1 MFEGQTEQV
10 ILMRMLNKIPDD
22 LDKREGSII
31 YNALAPA
38 AQEVARMYSDMDYF
52 LKCTFASPDMPP
64 KLLDLRVAEEGL
76 KREKATY
83 AIKKGYFYNEENE
96 LIDIPL
102 NSRFSIEDFNFI
114 AVEKI
119 STGLYKMQ
127 CETTGIEGNS
137 ITGSLIPIEYIEDLS
152 IATLGELII
161 PGEDVESNQSLFNRY
176 VEHLNE
182 KPYGGNIADY
192 KINTRAIE
200 GVGTVKVFP
209 IWNGGGTV
217 KIIFLDSDYSI
228 PTTEL
233 IDKVQT
239 ILDPVQNQG
248 KGFGIAPVGHVVTVN
263 GAKNIDIT
271 INTKLLLK
279 RGLTIGQ
286 VQEDIK
292 KIINDYFKELRK
304 KWDAED
310 NTIVRIS
317 QIEARIL
324 NIEGIA
330 DLFNTSI
337 NGKEENLSLGPEEVP
352 VLKEVGVNEK
362 EIS

>member
-1 MFEGQTEQV
+1 MFEDQTEEV
-10 ILMRMLNKIPDD
+10 ILDRMMNKISND

-38 AQEVARMYSDMDYF
+38 AQEVAKMYSDMDYF

-64 KLLDLRVAEEGL
+64 ELLDLRVAEEGL

-137 ITGSLIPIEYIEDLS
+137 ITGPLIPIEYIEGLS

-161 PGEDVESNQSLFNRY
+161 PGEDKEDNYSLFNRY

-217 KIIFLDSDYSI
+217 KIVFLDSDYSV
-228 PTTEL
+228 PTIEL
-233 IDKVQT
+233 IDKVKT
-239 ILDPVQNQG
+239 ILDPVSNQG
-248 KGFGIAPVGHVVTVN
+248 KGFGVAPVGHVVTVL
-263 GAKNIDIT
+263 GAKDIEMT
-271 INTKLLLK
+271 IETKILLK

-286 VQEDIK
+286 VQEDIEK
-292 KIINDYFKELRK
+292 VIKDYLLTLRK
-304 KWDAED
+304 QWHEDD

-324 NIEGIA
+324 NVEGVA
-330 DLFNTSI
+330 DLFNTKI
-337 NGKEENLSLGPEEVP
+337 NGKEENLTLGTEEVP
-352 VLKEVGVNEK
+352 MFKEVVLIEK
-362 EIS
+362 EIN

>member
-1 MFEGQTEQV
+1 MFEDQTEEV
-10 ILMRMLNKIPDD
+10 ILDRMMNKISND

-38 AQEVARMYSDMDYF
+38 AQEVAKMYSDMDYF

-64 KLLDLRVAEEGL
+64 ELLDLRVAEEGL
-76 KREKATY
+76 KRGKATY

-137 ITGSLIPIEYIEDLS
+137 ITGPLIPIEYIEGLS

-161 PGEDVESNQSLFNRY
+161 PGEDKEDNYSLFNRY

-217 KIIFLDSDYSI
+217 KIVFLDSDYSV
-228 PTTEL
+228 PTIEL

-239 ILDPVQNQG
+239 ILDPVPNQG
-248 KGFGIAPVGHVVTVN
+248 KGFGVAPVGHVVTVL
-263 GAKNIDIT
+263 GAKDIEIT
-271 INTKLLLK
+271 IETKLLLK
-279 RGLTIGQ
+279 RGRTIGQ
-286 VQEDIK
+286 VQQDIK
-292 KIINDYFKELRK
+292 KVLSEYLKQLRK
-304 KWDAED
+304 QWHED
-310 NTIVRIS
+310 DTTIVRIS

-324 NIEGIA
+324 NVEGVA
-330 DLFNTSI
+330 DLFNTKI
-337 NGKEENLSLGPEEVP
+337 NDKEENLTLGTEEVP
-352 VLKEVGVNEK
+352 MFKEVVLSEK
-362 EIS
+362 EIN

>member
-1 MFEGQTEQV
+1 MFEDQTEEV
-10 ILMRMLNKIPDD
+10 ILDRMMNKISND

-38 AQEVARMYSDMDYF
+38 AQEVAKMYSDMDYF
-52 LKCTFASPDMPP
+52 LRCTFASPSMPP
-64 KLLDLRVAEEGL
+64 ELLDLRVAEEGL
-76 KREKATY
+76 KREKATNS
-83 AIKKGYFYNEENE
+83 IKKGYFYNEENE

-102 NSRFSIEDFNFI
+102 NSRFSIEEFNFI
-114 AVEKI
+114 AIEKI

-137 ITGSLIPIEYIEDLS
+137 ITGPLIPIEYIEGLS
-152 IATLGELII
+152 IATLGQLII
-161 PGEDVESNQSLFNRY
+161 PGEDVESNQSLYDRY
-176 VEHLNE
+176 IEHLNE

-233 IDKVQT
+233 IDKVQIT
-239 ILDPVQNQG
+239 LDPVQNQG
-248 KGFGIAPVGHVVTVN
+248 KGFGIAPVGHVVTVL
-263 GAKNIDIT
+263 GAKDIDIT
-271 INTKLLLK
+271 IETNILLK

-292 KIINDYFKELRK
+292 KIINEYLKQLRK
-304 KWDAED
+304 QWHEDD

-324 NIEGIA
+324 NVEGVA
-330 DLFNTSI
+330 DLFNTKI
-337 NGKEENLSLGPEEVP
+337 NDKEENLTLGTEEVP
-352 VLKEVGVNEK
+352 MFKEVVLIEK
-362 EIS
+362 EIN

>member
-1 MFEGQTEQV
+1 M
-10 ILMRMLNKIPDD
+10 MNKISND

-38 AQEVARMYSDMDYF
+38 AQEVAKMYSDMDYF
-52 LKCTFASPDMPP
+52 LKCTFASSDMPDE
-64 KLLDLRVAEEGL
+64 LLDLRVAEEGL

-137 ITGSLIPIEYIEDLS
+137 IIGPLIPIEYIEELS
-152 IATLGELII
+152 IATLGELIM
-161 PGEDVESNQSLFNRY
+161 PGEDVESNESLYDRY
-176 VEHLNE
+176 IEHLNE

-209 IWNGGGTV
+209 IWNGGG
-217 KIIFLDSDYSI
+217 
-228 PTTEL
+228 EL
-233 IDKVQT
+233 
-239 ILDPVQNQG
+239 
-248 KGFGIAPVGHVVTVN
+248 
-263 GAKNIDIT
+263 
-271 INTKLLLK
+271 
-279 RGLTIGQ
+279 
-286 VQEDIK
+286 
-292 KIINDYFKELRK
+292 
-304 KWDAED
+304 
-310 NTIVRIS
+310 
-317 QIEARIL
+317 
-324 NIEGIA
+324 
-330 DLFNTSI
+330 
-337 NGKEENLSLGPEEVP
+337 
-352 VLKEVGVNEK
+352 
-362 EIS
+362 

>member
-1 MFEGQTEQV
+1 MFEEQTEEA
-10 ILMRMLNKIPDD
+10 ILTRMMNRISND

-38 AQEVARMYSDMDYF
+38 AQEVAKMYSDMDYF
-52 LKCTFASPDMPP
+52 LKCTFVSPDMPDEY
-64 KLLDLRVAEEGL
+64 LDLRVAEEGL
-76 KREKATY
+76 KREMATSS
-83 AIKKGYFYNEENE
+83 IKKGYFYNEENQ

-114 AVEKI
+114 ALEKI
-119 STGLYKMQ
+119 STGIYKMQ
-127 CETTGIEGNS
+127 CEATGIEGNS
-137 ITGSLIPIEYIEDLS
+137 ITGPLIPIEYIEGLS
-152 IATLGELII
+152 IATLGELIM
-161 PGEDVESNQSLFNRY
+161 PGEDVESNESLYDRY
-176 VEHLNE
+176 IEHLNE

-217 KIIFLDSDYSI
+217 KIVFLDSDYSV

-239 ILDPVQNQG
+239 ILDPVQNKG
-248 KGFGIAPVGHVVTVN
+248 KGFGVAPVGHVVTVL
-263 GAKNIDIT
+263 GAKDIEIT
-271 INTKLLLK
+271 IETNILLK

-292 KIINDYFKELRK
+292 KIINEYLKQLRK
-304 KWDAED
+304 QWHEDD

-324 NIEGIA
+324 NVEGVA
-330 DLFNTSI
+330 DLFNTKI
-337 NGKEENLSLGPEEVP
+337 NGKEENLILGVKEVP
-352 VLKEVGVNEK
+352 ILKEVVINEK
-362 EIS
+362 EVN

>member
-1 MFEGQTEQV
+1 MFENQTEEV
-10 ILMRMLNKIPDD
+10 ILDRMMNKISND

-38 AQEVARMYSDMDYF
+38 AQEVAKMYSDMDYF
-52 LKCTFASPDMPP
+52 LKCTFASPDMPDE
-64 KLLDLRVAEEGL
+64 LLDLRVAEEGL

-137 ITGSLIPIEYIEDLS
+137 IIGPLIPIEYIEELS
-152 IATLGELII
+152 IATLGELIM
-161 PGEDVESNQSLFNRY
+161 PGEDVESNESLYDRY
-176 VEHLNE
+176 IEHLNE

-217 KIIFLDSDYSI
+217 KIVFLDSDYSV

-239 ILDPVQNQG
+239 ILDPIQNKG
-248 KGFGIAPVGHVVTVN
+248 KGFGVAPVGHVVTVL
-263 GAKNIDIT
+263 GAKDIEIT
-271 INTKLLLK
+271 IATKLLLK

-286 VQEDIK
+286 VQEDIEK
-292 KIINDYFKELRK
+292 VIKDYLLNLRK
-304 KWDAED
+304 QWHEED

-324 NIEGIA
+324 NVEGVA
-330 DLFNTSI
+330 DLFNTKI
-337 NGKEENLSLGPEEVP
+337 NDKEENLTLGTEEVP
-352 VLKEVGVNEK
+352 MFKEVVLSGK
-362 EIS
+362 EIN

>member
-64 KLLDLRVAEEGL
+64 ELLDLRVAEEGL

-352 VLKEVGVNEK
+352 VLKEVGLNEK
-362 EIS
+362 EIN

>member
-1 MFEGQTEQV
+1 M
-10 ILMRMLNKIPDD
+10 MNKISND

-38 AQEVARMYSDMDYF
+38 AQEVAKMYSDMDYF

-64 KLLDLRVAEEGL
+64 ELLDLRVAEEGL
-76 KREKATY
+76 RREKATY

-114 AVEKI
+114 AVGKI

-137 ITGSLIPIEYIEDLS
+137 ITGPLIPIEYIEGLS

-161 PGEDVESNQSLFNRY
+161 PGEDEEDNYSLFNRY

-217 KIIFLDSDYSI
+217 KIIFLDSDYSV
-228 PTTEL
+228 PTIEL

-239 ILDPVQNQG
+239 ILDPVPNQG
-248 KGFGIAPVGHVVTVN
+248 KGFGVAPVGHVVTVL
-263 GAKNIDIT
+263 GAKDIEIT
-271 INTKLLLK
+271 IETKLLLK

-286 VQEDIK
+286 VQEDIEK
-292 KIINDYFKELRK
+292 VIKDYFLNLRK
-304 KWDAED
+304 EWYEDD

-324 NIEGIA
+324 NVEGVA
-330 DLFNTSI
+330 DLFNTKI
-337 NGKEENLSLGPEEVP
+337 NGKEENLTLGTEEVP
-352 VLKEVGVNEK
+352 MFKEVVLIEK
-362 EIS
+362 EIN

>member
-1 MFEGQTEQV
+1 MFENQTEEV
-10 ILMRMLNKIPDD
+10 ILDRMMNKISND

-38 AQEVARMYSDMDYF
+38 AQEVAKMYSDMDYF
-52 LKCTFASPDMPP
+52 LKCTFASPDMPDEF
-64 KLLDLRVAEEGL
+64 LDLRVAEEGL
-76 KREKATY
+76 KREKPTY

-137 ITGSLIPIEYIEDLS
+137 ITGPLIPIEYIEGLS

-161 PGEDVESNQSLFNRY
+161 PGEDKEDNYSLFNRY
-176 VEHLNE
+176 IEHLNE

-217 KIIFLDSDYSI
+217 KIVFLDSDYSV
-228 PTTEL
+228 PTKEL

-248 KGFGIAPVGHVVTVN
+248 KGFGVAPVGHIVTVL
-263 GAKNIDIT
+263 GAKDIEINIE
-271 INTKLLLK
+271 TKLLLK

-286 VQEDIK
+286 IQEDIEK
-292 KIINDYFKELRK
+292 VIKDYLLNLRK
-304 KWDAED
+304 QWHEED

-324 NIEGIA
+324 NVEGVA
-330 DLFNTSI
+330 DLFNTKI
-337 NGKEENLSLGPEEVP
+337 NDKEENLTLGTEEVP
-352 VLKEVGVNEK
+352 MFKEVVLSEK
-362 EIS
+362 EIN

>member
-1 MFEGQTEQV
+1 MFESQTEQI

-64 KLLDLRVAEEGL
+64 ELLDLRVCEEGM
-76 KREKATY
+76 KREDSTY
-83 AIKKGYFYNEENE
+83 AVKKGYFYDQDNN
-96 LIDIPL
+96 LMDIPL
-102 NSRFSIEDFNFI
+102 KSRFSIGDFNFI
-114 AVEKI
+114 AIKKI
-119 STGLYKMQ
+119 STGIYEMQ
-127 CETTGIEGNS
+127 SESKGIESNF
-137 ITGSLIPIEYIEDLS
+137 ITGLLIPIEYIENLS
-152 IATLGELII
+152 IAKLQDII
-161 PGEDVESNQSLFNRY
+161 FPGEDLETNENLFNRY
-176 VEHLNE
+176 IEHLNE
-182 KPYGGNIADY
+182 KPFGGNIADY
-192 KINTRAIE
+192 KVRTRAIE
-200 GVGTVKVFP
+200 SVGTVKVFP

-217 KIIFLDSDYSI
+217 KIIFLDSDYNV

-233 IDKVQT
+233 VNKVQT
-239 ILDPVQNQG
+239 VLDPVQNKG
-248 KGFGIAPVGHVVTVN
+248 KGLGLAPVGHVVTVN

-292 KIINDYFKELRK
+292 KIINDYLKELRK

-352 VLKEVGVNEK
+352 VLKEVGLNEK
-362 EIS
+362 EIN